1 MVLWR
6 KRQENIKEGN
16 AIKHISLKTLKRILW
31 LLFLYI
37 IVVFPSCFDTRRNL
51 IYMLY
56 LEWYDV
62 KLIEKSWSFQKQCV
76 FPLFSEKKKKHL
88 QKLCK
93 CLIIKV
99 DQPGLEPGTSRL
111 WVCCSNQLS
120 YKSDTS
126 TPQIWR
132 ICACKS
138 TKKWRNSQISTC
150 FFLKNAR
157 KTLQKRRSR
166 EPTSY
171 TGPLCQLPLGRFLLG
186 KLIFI

>member
-6 KRQENIKEGN
+6 KRQDNFKERD

-99 DQPGLEPGTSRL
+99 DQLGLEPRTSRL

-120 YKSDTS
+120 YKSDAFNAFS
-126 TPQIWR
+126 AE
-132 ICACKS
+132 CVCKS
-138 TKKWRNSQISTC
+138 NS
-150 FFLKNAR
+150 
-157 KTLQKRRSR
+157 
-166 EPTSY
+166 
-171 TGPLCQLPLGRFLLG
+171 
-186 KLIFI
+186 FILNKQ

>member
-88 QKLCK
+88 QNSVSAWLLKWTSLGLNQGPPDYESVALTNWATSPCCPSMWRWQLFGCK
-93 CLIIKV
+93 
-99 DQPGLEPGTSRL
+99 DSAFRA
-111 WVCCSNQLS
+111 NM
-120 YKSDTS
+120 
-126 TPQIWR
+126 QIFFVKNGKR
-132 ICACKS
+132 IA
-138 TKKWRNSQISTC
+138 
-150 FFLKNAR
+150 
-157 KTLQKRRSR
+157 
-166 EPTSY
+166 
-171 TGPLCQLPLGRFLLG
+171 G
-186 KLIFI
+186 

>member
-120 YKSDTS
+120 YKSDLYLMDKFAGAK
-126 TPQIWR
+126 ILLLKHN
-132 ICACKS
+132 AKFLN
-138 TKKWRNSQISTC
+138 KKMWDTWN
-150 FFLKNAR
+150 LV
-157 KTLQKRRSR
+157 
-166 EPTSY
+166 
-171 TGPLCQLPLGRFLLG
+171 
-186 KLIFI
+186 

>member
-120 YKSDTS
+120 YKSDLYLMDRFADAKILLLK
-126 TPQIWR
+126 QN
-132 ICACKS
+132 AKFLN
-138 TKKWRNSQISTC
+138 KKMWDTWN
-150 FFLKNAR
+150 LV
-157 KTLQKRRSR
+157 
-166 EPTSY
+166 
-171 TGPLCQLPLGRFLLG
+171 
-186 KLIFI
+186 

>member
-31 LLFLYI
+31 LLFLYK

-51 IYMLY
+51 IYILY

-88 QKLCK
+88 QELCK

-111 WVCCSNQLS
+111 
-120 YKSDTS
+120 
-126 TPQIWR
+126 
-132 ICACKS
+132 
-138 TKKWRNSQISTC
+138 
-150 FFLKNAR
+150 
-157 KTLQKRRSR
+157 
-166 EPTSY
+166 
-171 TGPLCQLPLGRFLLG
+171 
-186 KLIFI
+186 